1 MGVMLIGVDLKK
13 DVRILRAAYNDS
25 QGVTAAFNMNLLAR
39 LNRDLGTTFNLNQ
52 FSHEAVCDAEL
63 GRVEMHLVSHTEQTV
78 TLGRDVILFR
88 KGETIHTENSYKYGQ
103 NQFKALSARAGYKS
117 LMAWTDPNAYF
128 GIFFLQAEA

>member
-1 MGVMLIGVDLKK
+1 MCIRDS
-13 DVRILRAAYNDS
+13 S
-25 QGVTAAFNMNLLAR
+25 QGVTAAFNLNLLAR
-39 LNRDLGTTFNLNQ
+39 LNRDLGATFNLTQ
-52 FSHEAVCDAEL
+52 FSHDAVYDAEL

-78 TLGRDVILFR
+78 TLGRDVIFFR

-128 GIFFLQAEA
+128 GIFFLRAEA